1 MNIYHTMYHAPK
13 PEGIEDRKAYI
24 VGGGIAGLA
33 AAGFLAD
40 DAKMPGENITIYEAS
55 PGMGGSMDAFHRD
68 FGYQCRGERE
78 LEPNMECLWYLCS
91 KVPSLEN
98 EGRTVLDDIV
108 DFNKEEP
115 IHSECRML
123 VDQGHIYTGINNFK
137 MSPESQK
144 AIQRLFAT
152 PESEL
157 EDVSIE
163 EFFGKDSDFF
173 ESSLWL
179 CFHSMLA
186 FKPYHSAIE
195 AKRYWQRFSLACRI
209 DYLEG
214 IVHTKYNEYDAIIR
228 PIEAWLRDKGV
239 NFVNNASV
247 YDLDMD
253 AACTTVRRIH
263 LRLKGEETT
272 VDVAPRDLVLVTNGS
287 MSQNCCY
294 GDNHTVAATD
304 RDTTD
309 RGCFTLWESLA
320 NKDEKFGHPEK
331 FISNIDKTKWV
342 SFFPT
347 IKGYPQFIQRL
358 EELTGSAAGTGGIV
372 TIKDSSWD
380 LSIILHHKP
389 FYPDQADDEEV
400 FWGYGLF
407 GEREGD
413 YVKKPMCDCTGEEIM
428 TELLYHL
435 GLLDMKDEVLAH
447 SYISTCMMPYITS
460 QFMPRKVSDRP
471 RNVPEGSVNLAFIGQ
486 YVEVPGDVV
495 FTVETSVRT
504 GMEAVYKLTGLDK
517 EIIPV
522 YQTRYDIRYVVD
534 RMRKFS
540 GTFDRPLTEDDLPK
554 MNPMKLMGKKDE
566 IKKKVL
572 DKING
577 IPHYDYMYTGRDKT
591 VPEQGSILSP
601 KYPRDD
607 A

>member
-1 MNIYHTMYHAPK
+1 MQNIYHTMYHAPK
-13 PEGIEDRKAYI
+13 PEGIENRKAYI

-33 AAGFLAD
+33 AAAFLVD
-40 DAKMPGENITIYEAS
+40 DAHMPGENITIYEAA
-55 PGMGGSMDAFHRD
+55 PTMGGSMDAFSRD

-91 KVPSLEN
+91 KIPSLEN
-98 EGRTVLDDIV
+98 EGRTVLDDVV
-108 DFNKEEP
+108 DFNKDEP

-123 VDQGHIYTGINNFK
+123 VNQGHIYTKINDFK
-137 MSPESQK
+137 MSTQSQRD
-144 AIQRLFAT
+144 IQRLFAT

-157 EDVSIE
+157 EDMSIE

-186 FKPYHSAIE
+186 FKPYHSAME
-195 AKRYWQRFSLACRI
+195 AKRYWQRFALACRI

-214 IVHTKYNEYDAIIR
+214 IVHTKYNEYDAIIK
-228 PIEAWLRDKGV
+228 PIEVWLEVHGV
-239 NFVNNASV
+239 HFVPNASV
-247 YDLDMD
+247 YDLEMD
-253 AACTTVRRIH
+253 APCNTVTGIR
-263 LRLKGEETT
+263 LRLNGAEQQIGVRTEDM
-272 VDVAPRDLVLVTNGS
+272 VFVTNGS

-294 GDNHTVAATD
+294 GDNKTVAATN
-304 RDTTD
+304 RDTKD
-309 RGCFTLWESLA
+309 RGCFTLWENLA
-320 NKDEKFGHPEK
+320 RKNEKFGHPEK
-331 FISNIDKTKWV
+331 FISDIDKTKWV

-347 IKGYPQFIQRL
+347 IKGYPQFVQRL
-358 EELTGSAAGTGGIV
+358 EKLTGSKAGTGGAV

-380 LSIILHHKP
+380 ISIILHHKP

-407 GEREGD
+407 GENVGD
-413 YVKKPMCDCTGEEIM
+413 YVKKPMCECTGEEIM

-435 GLLDMKDEVLAH
+435 NLLDMKDEVLSH

-471 RNVPEGSVNLAFIGQ
+471 RNVPEGCTNLGFIGQ
-486 YVEVPGDVV
+486 YVEIPGDVV

-504 GMEAVYKLTGLDK
+504 GLEAVYKLTKLDR

-522 YQTRYDIRYVVD
+522 NQTKYDIRYVVD
-534 RMRKFS
+534 RMRKFA
-540 GTFDRPLTEDDLPK
+540 GAFDRPITEDDLPK
-554 MNPMKLMGKKDE
+554 VNPMKLMGARE
-566 IKKKVL
+566 KVL
-572 DKING
+572 RRINAV
-577 IPHYDYMYTGRDKT
+577 PHYDYMYTGRDRT
-591 VPEQGSILSP
+591 VPERGNILFP
-601 KYPRDD
+601 EYPRDD